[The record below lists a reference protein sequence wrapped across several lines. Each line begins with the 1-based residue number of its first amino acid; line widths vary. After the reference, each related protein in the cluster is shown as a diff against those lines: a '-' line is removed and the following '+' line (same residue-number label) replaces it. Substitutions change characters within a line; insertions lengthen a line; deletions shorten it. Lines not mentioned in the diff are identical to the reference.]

1 MGTIAKVTCKNNL
14 QKIDSEKID
23 LEQSSL
29 ASLGESLLWEN
40 QG

>member
-14 QKIDSEKID
+14 QKIDLEKID